1 MNSGNRERNNDIVYI
16 VLVIIFEIK
25 LFFLRFDNGFCM
37 MIILLMVI
45 KRINRVEVLFE
56 RVVRILVIV

>member
-1 MNSGNRERNNDIVYI
+1 MSGNRERNNEIVYI

>member
-1 MNSGNRERNNDIVYI
+1 MSGNRERNNEIVYI

-25 LFFLRFDNGFCM
+25 LFFLRFDKGFCM

-56 RVVRILVIV
+56 SVVRILVIV